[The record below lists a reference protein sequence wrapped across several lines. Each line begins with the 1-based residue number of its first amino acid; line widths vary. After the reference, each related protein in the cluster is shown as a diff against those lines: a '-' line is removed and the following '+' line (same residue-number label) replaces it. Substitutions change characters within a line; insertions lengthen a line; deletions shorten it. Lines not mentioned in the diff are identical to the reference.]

1 MRKDLKDK
9 QRIEINSRDAGYSM
23 DFDFETWN
31 YTDIAYICGRN
42 CMINYAVDILLSNK
56 SSYNE
61 IKMVSN
67 MYKIGAT
74 YKETKSK
81 RITTITESIE
91 DVQSTT

>member
-1 MRKDLKDK
+1 
-9 QRIEINSRDAGYSM
+9 
-23 DFDFETWN
+23 
-31 YTDIAYICGRN
+31 
-42 CMINYAVDILLSNK
+42 MINYAVDILLSNK